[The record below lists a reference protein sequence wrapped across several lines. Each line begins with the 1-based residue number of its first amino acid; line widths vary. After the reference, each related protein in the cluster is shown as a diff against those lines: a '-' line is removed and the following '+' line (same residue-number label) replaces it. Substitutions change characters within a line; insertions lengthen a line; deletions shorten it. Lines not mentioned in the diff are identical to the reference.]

1 LQIRK
6 AKSKIHNSMS
16 LFDADKDYYA
26 TLGAEREAT
35 QSEIERLYKL
45 LAVRHHPDR
54 GGDEEEMKALN
65 EAYAVLRNEASR
77 RAYDAG
83 RQQPVENLSE
93 PPPDAAAVPPYSSPS
108 AKVDAVT
115 SQCLAATL
123 FIFAGL
129 VLLCVV
135 RFQYIF
141 FLWPL
146 ALLAVLVIIAGI
158 FQAHA
163 ALRTVRES
171 FALSHP
177 ARRFRLAQEMAF
189 WGVVCGGIY
198 GVYFVLTY

>member
-1 LQIRK
+1 M
-6 AKSKIHNSMS
+6 N

-26 TLGAEREAT
+26 TLGAEPGAT
-35 QSEIERLYKL
+35 QGEIERLYKL
-45 LAVRHHPDR
+45 LAVRLHPDR

-65 EAYAVLRNEASR
+65 EAYGVLRDETR
-77 RAYDAG
+77 RCAYDEG
-83 RQQPVENLSE
+83 RASAPVDLSE
-93 PPPDAAAVPPYSSPS
+93 PQHPAPPYSSPS
-108 AKVDAVT
+108 ATVDAVT
-115 SQCLAATL
+115 SQCLAAVL

-135 RFQYIF
+135 RFQYVL

-163 ALRTVRES
+163 ALSAARES

-177 ARRFRLAQEMAF
+177 VRRFRLAQEMAF
-189 WGVVCGGIY
+189 WVVVCGGIY